1 MGSPYLTSIE
11 KVKVDKASFFSEIEK
26 HVSFS
31 QEISACPQ
39 FFQNS
44 FELSTDSENEFA
56 STLQSKIW
64 KGMCYFII
72 SCMDK

>member
-44 FELSTDSENEFA
+44 FELLLTQKTNLPQLYKARFGKA
-56 STLQSKIW
+56 CVVL
-64 KGMCYFII
+64 
-72 SCMDK
+72 